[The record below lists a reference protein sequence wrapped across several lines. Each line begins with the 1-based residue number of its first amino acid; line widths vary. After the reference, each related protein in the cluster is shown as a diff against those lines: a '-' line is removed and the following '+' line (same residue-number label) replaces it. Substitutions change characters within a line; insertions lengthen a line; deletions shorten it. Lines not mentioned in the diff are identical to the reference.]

1 MNNPTFIFLL
11 SLLMLTTCVIAQNN
25 LQPIAYRGKM
35 GVADQRGLLTVPA
48 LYDDVQPTPA
58 EYYDREKNTWK
69 PSERQFFKVRL
80 DNQYGVFDG
89 AGKKVLNTQ
98 YSDVQFGYAD
108 KGSSV
113 VFAARYQGLYAIF
126 NPKGEQ
132 LTPFKYHEV
141 WLGDFGEGNIAL
153 ARKDNKRYWL
163 IDTKGKEHKY

>member
-1 MNNPTFIFLL
+1 LEAF
-11 SLLMLTTCVIAQNN
+11 
-25 LQPIAYRGKM
+25 GKA
-35 GVADQRGLLTVPA
+35 V
-48 LYDDVQPTPA
+48 
-58 EYYDREKNTWK
+58 
-69 PSERQFFKVRL
+69 FKVRL

-153 ARKDNKRYWL
+153 ARKDNNAIGLL
-163 IDTKGKEHKY
+163 IPRVKNINIKEPFRRG